1 MSARAGGVETEAEV
15 PGREVRLRDGLVYC
29 FWVFLAVR
37 VGLSLLSA
45 VGSHLI
51 DPLDPVQVAGWRVG
65 PVSVGW
71 HNLITATERQDALWF
86 LRIGTSGYA
95 SNDGSA
101 AFFPLY
107 PLAIRIVAWL
117 PGVSPLGAAL
127 LISNAAFYGA
137 LVLLHGLT
145 RMEFSEETA
154 RTSVLFLAIFP
165 TAFFFL
171 APYTEGPFL
180 LLSVA
185 AFWFARRDRWV
196 LAAVAGALAA
206 STRSIGILLLPALA
220 VEAVMQWREHG
231 RPLVPR
237 LTAALN
243 VADGPLLYLLYWN
256 VRFHDPW
263 APFYAQRNWGRH
275 WTFPTTSLWHALQN
289 ANRYGTYWL
298 VDVLVVGVILVAVVA
313 GIRMLR
319 PSYLTYAALSLLV
332 PMTDPF
338 PPRPL
343 MSMPRFVVVIFP
355 AFWVIGRAASRKR
368 FPEAL
373 VIGVFAA
380 GWSLLAVLFINWHY
394 IF

>member
-1 MSARAGGVETEAEV
+1 VSEGAPV
-15 PGREVRLRDGLVYC
+15 PEVRLRDGLVFC

-37 VGLSLLSA
+37 VGLSLLSV

-51 DPLDPVQVAGWRVG
+51 EPMAPVQVAGWH
-65 PVSVGW
+65 VSPITPGW
-71 HNLITATERQDALWF
+71 HNLFIATERQDALWF
-86 LRIGTSGYA
+86 LRIGTSGYLPG
-95 SNDGSA
+95 DGSA

-117 PGVSPLGAAL
+117 PGVGPLGAAL
-127 LISNAAFYGA
+127 LISNAAFFAA

-145 RMEFSEETA
+145 RLEFSEETA
-154 RTSVLFLAIFP
+154 RTSVIFLAIFP

-171 APYTEGPFL
+171 APYTEAPFL

-196 LAAVAGALAA
+196 AAAVVGALAA
-206 STRSIGILLLPALA
+206 LTRSVGILLLPALV
-220 VEAVMQWREHG
+220 VEALLQWRQFG
-231 RPLVPR
+231 RPLIPR
-237 LTAALN
+237 LTAALS
-243 VADGPLLYLLYWN
+243 VIDGPLLYLLYWK
-256 VRFHDPW
+256 VRFHDSW
-263 APFYAQRNWGRH
+263 APVHVQGNWGRR
-275 WTFPTTSLWHALQN
+275 WTLPTTALWHALQN
-289 ANRYGTYWL
+289 ADRYGTYWL
-298 VDVLVVGVILVAVVA
+298 IDVLVVGVILAAVIA
-313 GIRMLR
+313 GVRMLR
-319 PSYLTYAALSLLV
+319 LSYLTYAALSLLL

-355 AFWVIGRAASRKR
+355 AFWVIGRAAVRR
-368 FPEAL
+368 RIPEAL

-380 GWSLLAVLFINWHY
+380 GWSLLAVLFINWHF

>member
-1 MSARAGGVETEAEV
+1 MSVEAAPSEAGTQA
-15 PGREVRLRDGLVYC
+15 PGRDVRLRDGLVFC

-37 VGLSLLSA
+37 VGLSLLSV

-51 DPLDPVQVAGWRVG
+51 PPLDPVQVTGWHVG
-65 PVSVGW
+65 PVTVGW
-71 HNLITATERQDALWF
+71 HNLFTATERQDALWF

-95 SNDGSA
+95 PHDGSA

-107 PLAIRIVAWL
+107 PMAIRAVAWL
-117 PGVSPLGAAL
+117 PGVGPLGAAL
-127 LISNAAFYGA
+127 LISNAAFYAA
-137 LVLLHGLT
+137 LVFLHGLT
-145 RMEFSEETA
+145 RMEFSPETA
-154 RTSVLFLAIFP
+154 RASVLCLAIFP

-171 APYTEGPFL
+171 APYTEAPFL

-185 AFWFARRDRWV
+185 AFWFARRNRW
-196 LAAVAGALAA
+196 AAAALAGALAA
-206 STRSIGILLLPALA
+206 ATRSVGILILPALA
-220 VEAVMQWREHG
+220 VEAVLQWRQQG

-237 LTAALN
+237 LVAALN
-243 VADGPLLYLLYWN
+243 VADGPLLYLLYWK
-256 VRFHDPW
+256 VHFHDTW
-263 APFYAQRNWGRH
+263 APLHAQGNWGRK
-275 WTFPTTSLWHALQN
+275 WTLPWLTLGHAVEN

-298 VDVLVVGVILVAVVA
+298 IDLLVVGIVLVAVLA

-319 PSYLTYAALSLLV
+319 LSYLTYAALSLLL

-343 MSMPRFVVVIFP
+343 MSMPRFVAVIFP
-355 AFWVIGRAASRKR
+355 AFWVIGRAVTRR
-368 FPEAL
+368 RIPEAL

-380 GWSLLAVLFINWHY
+380 GWSLLAVLFINWHF

>member
-1 MSARAGGVETEAEV
+1 MSAAATERDV
-15 PGREVRLRDGLVYC
+15 PGRDVRLRDGLRFC
-29 FWVFLAVR
+29 LWVFLAVR

-45 VGSHLI
+45 MGSHLI
-51 DPLDPVQVAGWRVG
+51 PPLDPVQVPGWHVA

-71 HNLITATERQDALWF
+71 HNLFTATERQDALWF

-95 SNDGSA
+95 PGDGSA

-107 PLAIRIVAWL
+107 PLLIRIVAWL
-117 PGVSPLGAAL
+117 PGVGPLGAAL
-127 LISNAAFYGA
+127 LISNGAFYAA

-145 RMEFSEETA
+145 RMEFSEEAA
-154 RTSVLFLAIFP
+154 RASVLCLAIFP

-171 APYTEGPFL
+171 APYTEAPFL

-196 LAAVAGALAA
+196 AAALAGALAA
-206 STRSIGILLLPALA
+206 MTRSVGILLLPALV
-220 VEAVMQWREHG
+220 VEAILQWRRSG
-231 RPLVPR
+231 RPLLPR

-256 VRFHDPW
+256 LRFHDAW
-263 APFYAQRNWGRH
+263 APLHAQDNWDRH
-275 WTFPTTSLWHALQN
+275 WTFPLSTLWRGLQD

-298 VDVLVVGVILVAVVA
+298 IDALVVGVVVVAVVA
-313 GIRMLR
+313 GVRMLR
-319 PSYLTYAALSLLV
+319 PSYLTYAALSLLL
-332 PMTDPF
+332 PLTDPF

-343 MSMPRFVVVIFP
+343 MSMPRFVAVIFP
-355 AFWVIGRAASRKR
+355 AFWVIGRAVARR
-368 FPEAL
+368 RIPEPL
-373 VIGVFAA
+373 VIGAFAA
-380 GWSLLAVLFINWHY
+380 GWGLLAVLFINWHY

>member
-1 MSARAGGVETEAEV
+1 VSAGAVESEAGTGAS
-15 PGREVRLRDGLVYC
+15 GRDVRLRDGLVYC

-45 VGSHLI
+45 AGSHLI
-51 DPLDPVQVAGWRVG
+51 EPFDPVQVGGWHVS
-65 PVSVGW
+65 PVTVGW

-95 SNDGSA
+95 PGDGSA

-107 PLAIRIVAWL
+107 PLAIRIVDRL
-117 PGVSPLGAAL
+117 PGVGPLGAAL
-127 LISNAAFYGA
+127 LISNAAFYA
-137 LVLLHGLT
+137 SLVLLHGLT
-145 RMEFSEETA
+145 RLEFSEETA
-154 RTSVLFLAIFP
+154 RSSVLFLAIFP

-171 APYTEGPFL
+171 APYTEAPFL

-196 LAAVAGALAA
+196 AAALVGALAA
-206 STRSIGILLLPALA
+206 LTRSIGILLLPALA

-231 RPLVPR
+231 RPLAPR
-237 LTAALN
+237 LTAALS
-243 VADGPLLYLLYWN
+243 VADGPLLYLLYWK

-263 APFYAQRNWGRH
+263 APLHAQGNWGRR
-275 WTFPTTSLWHALQN
+275 WTFPTTALWHALQN

-298 VDVLVVGVILVAVVA
+298 IDVLVVGVVVVAVVA
-313 GIRMLR
+313 GVRMLR
-319 PSYLTYAALSLLV
+319 PSYLTYAALSLLL

-338 PPRPL
+338 PPRPF
-343 MSMPRFVVVIFP
+343 MSMPRFVAVIFP
-355 AFWVIGRAASRKR
+355 AFWVIGRAAARR
-368 FPEAL
+368 RIPEAL